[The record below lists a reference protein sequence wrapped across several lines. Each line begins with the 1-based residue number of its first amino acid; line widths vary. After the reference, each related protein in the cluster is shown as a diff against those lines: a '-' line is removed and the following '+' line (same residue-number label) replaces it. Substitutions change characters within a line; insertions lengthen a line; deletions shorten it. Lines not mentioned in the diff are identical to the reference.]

1 MDLDQA
7 NWLLREGVHHLTSN
21 SSSSGA
27 SGRGLLPWQ
36 ASLLRMQRELQQ
48 RSSNRF
54 PDPHQWLWTQR
65 SLAQSSDWWSAIY
78 KASLFPPDVTV
89 VDGCC
94 GAGVDLVALSARG
107 PAIGIDR
114 DEVLVTLAATT
125 CTRIRRQA
133 VRNRR
138 SCKASCREI

>member
-65 SLAQSSDWWSAIY
+65 SL
-78 KASLFPPDVTV
+78 
-89 VDGCC
+89 
-94 GAGVDLVALSARG
+94 GAGERLVVCDLQGKSISARRYG
-107 PAIGIDR
+107 G
-114 DEVLVTLAATT
+114 
-125 CTRIRRQA
+125 
-133 VRNRR
+133 
-138 SCKASCREI
+138 